1 MNLIVVSLITLGV
14 TGCLAAIIL
23 YVAAQKFKV
32 FEDPRIEQVE
42 ALLPGAN
49 CGGCG
54 FPGCHGFAEGCV
66 KAETMEGLLCPVGGQ
81 PTMEK
86 VAEVLGRAAVAT
98 EPMVAVVRCNGTC
111 ANRPR
116 TTEYNGSKNCQ
127 IVANLYAGETGCSYG
142 CLGYG
147 GAGDVCAC
155 CCVFFWYPG
164 RSTSYCRLCRY
175 YFFSCHGHCFRGVFG
190 CFNIR
195 ACSFFFCDGSG
206 IISF

>member
-86 VAEVLGRAAVAT
+86 VAEVLGRAVVAT
-98 EPMVAVVRCNGTC
+98 EPMVAVVRCNGSC
-111 ANRPR
+111 ANRSR
-116 TTEYNGSKNCQ
+116 INIYDGTKSCGIASLVCG
-127 IVANLYAGETGCSYG
+127 GET
-142 CLGYG
+142 
-147 GAGDVCAC
+147 AC
-155 CCVFFWYPG
+155 PHGERG
-164 RSTSYCRLCRY
+164 R
-175 YFFSCHGHCFRGVFG
+175 
-190 CFNIR
+190 
-195 ACSFFFCDGSG
+195 
-206 IISF
+206 